1 MYESCCAKN
10 MDACKPFSIRIDK
23 NIVNEKISPTKE
35 KQPADCN
42 TPDDSD
48 EEDDDLPPN
57 PFSSP
62 IRPVVKRPLV
72 TPPRESL
79 GIKSDSPLILSP
91 NVAVNNDTERREK
104 LRKHQLVKNI
114 VKRNLYSGSAS
125 DAKLEEHFKQ
135 GGIMAK
141 MAKREAKEEDEA
153 AREQVLP
160 DEDQQ
165 DYNKPPGLSVFVSP
179 IKFVAEIEAPSNI
192 NSSDPFEADLL
203 TAPPHVLRELVI
215 SNTILSMFCQ
225 KSLPVSIARWLLT
238 ILLMSDDK
246 MLSQA
251 AFSVL
256 TCLFHQTQMYSL
268 SAEPFYI
275 TYSDVVKII
284 QQFGASVNV
293 NGDIQSTPPS
303 PSDFKL
309 EHKDKELLINNLNN
323 FIKYLCLLLTTSP
336 QISPLLCPEK
346 LIVLLLRVTLDCHIM
361 DSILDV
367 TVVQCI
373 SAALSCYSKEEW
385 NSTKIEQLCKSFLMV
400 TDNHHNWCR
409 MVTNIGNITTR
420 SRQLQKEFARMVIKV
435 RTPAMVVPDGTGDFD
450 FMVAFIKTLCEQTEE
465 RDLFLLYCLMDVL
478 SMFISPL
485 ELSKEKDSELS
496 GLIDYLSVLSSR
508 IQDNPNAP
516 ITGFVKDSILRL
528 RNVLQ
533 CVPGQ
538 QLQQRSILSYV
549 TEM

>member
-1 MYESCCAKN
+1 
-10 MDACKPFSIRIDK
+10 MDACKPFSIKIDK
-23 NIVNEKISPTKE
+23 SIVSEKISPTKE
-35 KQPADCN
+35 KQPTDSN

-48 EEDDDLPPN
+48 EDDDLPPN
-57 PFSSP
+57 PFNSP
-62 IRPVVKRPLV
+62 LRPVLRGPLA
-72 TPPRESL
+72 TPPRVNP
-79 GIKSDSPLILSP
+79 GVKPATTLILSP
-91 NVAVNNDTERREK
+91 TVAVNNDAERREK
-104 LRKHQLVKNI
+104 LEKDRKHQLVKNI
-114 VKRNLYSGSAS
+114 VKRNLYSGSGN

-141 MAKREAKEEDEA
+141 MAKREAKEEIDA
-153 AREQVLP
+153 TREQVLP

-165 DYNKPPGLSVFVSP
+165 DYNKPPGLSVFVLP
-179 IKFVAEIEAPSNI
+179 IKFVTEIEAPTNIKSN
-192 NSSDPFEADLL
+192 DAFEADLL
-203 TAPPHVLRELVI
+203 TAPPNVLRELVI

-225 KSLPVSIARWLLT
+225 KPPPTTIARWLLT

-256 TCLFHQTQMYSL
+256 TCLLYQTQTYSL
-268 SAEPFYI
+268 PAEAFYI
-275 TYSDVVKII
+275 TYNDVVKIM
-284 QQFGASVNV
+284 QQFGANV
-293 NGDIQSTPPS
+293 DTNGDIQSIPPS
-303 PSDFKL
+303 SSDFKL
-309 EHKDKELLINNLNN
+309 EQKDKESLINNLNN
-323 FIKYLCLLLTTSP
+323 FIKYLNLLLTTYP
-336 QISPLLCPEK
+336 QMSPLLCLEK
-346 LIVLLLRVTLDCHIM
+346 LIILLLRITLDCHII

-367 TVVQCI
+367 TVLQCI
-373 SAALSCYSKEEW
+373 STVLSCYNKEEW
-385 NSTKIEQLCKSFLMV
+385 SSTKIEELCQSFLTV
-400 TDNHHNWCR
+400 TDDHHNWCR

-420 SRQLQKEFARMVIKV
+420 SRLLQKEFARVVIKV
-435 RTPAMVVPDGTGDFD
+435 RTPAMVVPDGIGDLD
-450 FMVAFIKTLCEQTEE
+450 FTVAFVKTLCEQSEE

-485 ELSKEKDSELS
+485 ELSKEKDSKLS
-496 GLIDYLSVLSSR
+496 SLIDYLSLLSSR

-549 TEM
+549 SET